1 MNKIEQVRA
10 KVRELYGRK
19 DPKRDP
25 AADWL
30 YDNHVLVVAQN
41 AHKLAKKYGASEEL
55 SEVAALLHDVADAV
69 MARANPSHE
78 AESLTIARR
87 VMAEAGF
94 TAEEIALVVDDAI
107 AYHSCR
113 GDERPKTKEGLVLAT
128 ADALAHFQTDFYVF
142 AARSLLAGRSL
153 EDFKA
158 WTLQKIDRDLNS
170 KIAFDEE
177 REAVRAD
184 YNIIKKLFSR

>member
-1 MNKIEQVRA
+1 
-10 KVRELYGRK
+10 
-19 DPKRDP
+19 
-25 AADWL
+25 
-30 YDNHVLVVAQN
+30 
-41 AHKLAKKYGASEEL
+41 
-55 SEVAALLHDVADAV
+55 
-69 MARANPSHE
+69 
-78 AESLTIARR
+78 
-87 VMAEAGF
+87 
-94 TAEEIALVVDDAI
+94 
-107 AYHSCR
+107 
-113 GDERPKTKEGLVLAT
+113 
-128 ADALAHFQTDFYVF
+128 VF